1 MFVEIVYQ
9 TKVGDMIEN
18 AAFVYKPLE
27 VKLKELTL
35 KATKNAEQGHGAT

>member
-1 MFVEIVYQ
+1 
-9 TKVGDMIEN
+9 MIEN
-18 AAFVYKPLE
+18 AAFVYKPSE